1 MSGKKRAFTLVEILV
16 SILILGIVMSAV
28 LTIFYSV
35 FESYQFHQDINEAKQ
50 RGQIALAALQPYV
63 INAGLGLPNEINTFQ
78 DKAFKGQNKIIPVP
92 GNLADPKNFR
102 LPVQLAKS
110 ITEIETDNTKTEAP
124 ALWLVYS
131 VPSGAG
137 INSFP
142 ETGDLIIDVGSF
154 AALDATNNL
163 KTDLADLRSWL
174 AFPASM
180 SPFTVGNID
189 VSNKQ
194 LKLNE
199 TVSRNLSLFDEIHF
213 IRAVK
218 IYVNNNSLWVESLL
232 TNQSQSL
239 IEGIAG
245 MWVSYDR
252 DGDKVLK
259 ISVLARGDTRHNK
272 QYQTEY
278 EGWPADAP
286 LPPAADRNFRYAVV
300 SRSWRIRN

>member
-1 MSGKKRAFTLVEILV
+1 
-16 SILILGIVMSAV
+16 
-28 LTIFYSV
+28 
-35 FESYQFHQDINEAKQ
+35 
-50 RGQIALAALQPYV
+50 
-63 INAGLGLPNEINTFQ
+63 
-78 DKAFKGQNKIIPVP
+78 
-92 GNLADPKNFR
+92 
-102 LPVQLAKS
+102 
-110 ITEIETDNTKTEAP
+110 
-124 ALWLVYS
+124 
-131 VPSGAG
+131 
-137 INSFP
+137 
-142 ETGDLIIDVGSF
+142 
-154 AALDATNNL
+154 
-163 KTDLADLRSWL
+163 
-174 AFPASM
+174 M

>member
-78 DKAFKGQNKIIPVP
+78 EKAFNGQNKIIPVP
-92 GNLADPKNFR
+92 GNFADPKNFR

-110 ITEIETDNTKTEAP
+110 KTEIETDNTKTEAP

-137 INSFP
+137 INSFT
-142 ETGDLIIDVGSF
+142 EAGELILDVGNFS
-154 AALDATNNL
+154 ALDATNNL
-163 KTDLADLRSWL
+163 KTDLSDLRSWL

-180 SPFTVGNID
+180 SPFTVETIDVLNKQINID
-189 VSNKQ
+189 
-194 LKLNE
+194 E
-199 TVSRNLSLFDEIHF
+199 TVSRKLSLFDEIHF

-232 TNQSQSL
+232 TGQSQSL

-245 MWVSYDR
+245 MWVSYDHG
-252 DGDKVLK
+252 GDKVLK

-286 LPPAADRNFRYAVV
+286 LPPTADRTFRYAVV

>member
-1 MSGKKRAFTLVEILV
+1 MSEKKRAFTLVEILV
-16 SILILGIVMSAV
+16 SLLILGVVMSAV

-50 RGQIALAALQPYV
+50 RGQVALAALQPYV
-63 INAGLGLPNEINTFQ
+63 INAGLGLPNKIDTFQ
-78 DKAFKGQNKIIPVP
+78 EKAFISQNKIIPVP

-110 ITEIETDNTKTEAP
+110 KTEIETDNTQTEAP

-137 INSFP
+137 IDYTTIG
-142 ETGDLIIDVGSF
+142 TGIEINIGNFS
-154 AALDATNNL
+154 ALDATNNL
-163 KTDLADLRSWL
+163 DTDESDLRSWL

-180 SPFTVGNID
+180 APFKVVDVN
-189 VSNKQ
+189 VSNK
-194 LKLNE
+194 KLIVNE
-199 TVSRNLSLFDEIHF
+199 TVPGKISIFDEVHF
-213 IRAVK
+213 IRAAK
-218 IYVNNNSLWVESLL
+218 IFVNNNSLWAESLL
-232 TNQSQSL
+232 TGQSQSL
-239 IEGIAG
+239 VEGIAG
-245 MWVSYDR
+245 LWVSYDR
-252 DGDKVLK
+252 SGDRVLK

-286 LPPAADRNFRYAVV
+286 LPLDRNYRYAVV
-300 SRSWRIRN
+300 SRSWRMRN

>member
-1 MSGKKRAFTLVEILV
+1 MSEKKRAFTLVEILV
-16 SILILGIVMSAV
+16 SLLILGVVMSAV

-78 DKAFKGQNKIIPVP
+78 EKAFNGQNKIIPVP
-92 GNLADPKNFR
+92 GNFADPKNFR

-110 ITEIETDNTKTEAP
+110 KTEIETDNTKTEAP

-137 INSFP
+137 INSFT
-142 ETGDLIIDVGSF
+142 EAGELILDVGSF
-154 AALDATNNL
+154 SALDATNNL
-163 KTDLADLRSWL
+163 KTDLSDLRSWL